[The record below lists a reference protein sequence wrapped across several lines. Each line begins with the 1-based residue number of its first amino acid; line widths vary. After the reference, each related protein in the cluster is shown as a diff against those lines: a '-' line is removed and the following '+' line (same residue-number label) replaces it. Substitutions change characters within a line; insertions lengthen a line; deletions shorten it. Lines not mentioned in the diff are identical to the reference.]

1 MEKKMGWSWI
11 SGGLFILTRW
21 FPRLRPAGWGYLY
34 NWLAKKDETGQLI
47 FMNYGYLEGDDLL
60 PLQPED
66 EAFRSSIQLY
76 QRVVRGIDIKNKNL
90 LEVGSGRGG
99 GGDFYL
105 RYHSPCFY
113 TGVDLSK
120 KAIERCVQRFKY
132 SNAKWLRG
140 SADAL
145 PVASGEFDIV
155 INVESSHSYP
165 SISNFLSEVY
175 RALRPGGCFAY
186 CDLLVDEGIG
196 SMKEFESAS
205 RAAGLLLIEK
215 EIITAGV
222 LRALD
227 RITQLREKQI
237 KDEVP
242 RLFHPIL
249 RDFSGVK
256 NSLVYNLL
264 KQGKIK
270 YICYMMR
277 KPKI

>member
-1 MEKKMGWSWI
+1 MGWSWI

-21 FPRLRPAGWGYLY
+21 FPWLRPAGWGYLY
-34 NWLAKKDETGQLI
+34 NWLAKRDETGQLV
-47 FMNYGYLEGDDLL
+47 FMNYGYLENEDLL
-60 PLQPED
+60 PLQPKD

-76 QRVVRGIDIKNKNL
+76 QRVVRGIDIQNKDM

-105 RYHSPCFY
+105 RYHSPCSY
-113 TGVDLSK
+113 TGVDLSQ

-132 SNAKWLRG
+132 SNAKWLCG

-145 PVASGEFDIV
+145 PVASGAFDIV

-175 RALRPGGCFAY
+175 RALRPGGYFAY
-186 CDLLVDEGIG
+186 CDLLVDEGID
-196 SMKEFESAS
+196 SIAELESAI
-205 RAAGLLLIEK
+205 RTAGLLLVEK
-215 EIITAGV
+215 EIITPCV

-227 RITQLREKQI
+227 RVTQLREQQI

-242 RLFHPIL
+242 RLFHFLL

-256 NSLVYNLL
+256 DSLVYNLL

-270 YICYMMR
+270 YICYMMK
-277 KPKI
+277 KPSI